1 MSKTIVLIGLSGCG
15 KTTYA
20 ADLSQKLNWP
30 LYDID
35 EVIAFREQM
44 SISDIFE
51 IKGETYFRTLEWQV
65 FYELIQLK
73 NVIIATGGGLVP
85 YAFNR
90 HELKPNNVFFLYLN
104 PPLETIL
111 MRLQNPNELAQRP
124 LLVNDEDL
132 LSKLKKLD
140 EKRSNAYLSW
150 ADAIIS
156 NW

>member
-20 ADLSQKLNWP
+20 KELSQKLKWP
-30 LYDID
+30 FYDID

-44 SISDIFE
+44 SVSDIFKT
-51 IKGETYFRTLEWQV
+51 KGETYFRALEWQV
-65 FYELIQLK
+65 FTELIQLK
-73 NVIIATGGGLVP
+73 NIIIATGGGLIP
-85 YAFNR
+85 CAFNR
-90 HELKPNNVFFLYLN
+90 NESKPSGVFFLYLN

-111 MRLQNPNELAQRP
+111 MRLQKPNELAQRP
-124 LLVNDEDL
+124 LLVDDEDL
-132 LSKLKKLD
+132 FTRLKKLHQ
-140 EKRSNAYLSW
+140 ERSKAYLSW